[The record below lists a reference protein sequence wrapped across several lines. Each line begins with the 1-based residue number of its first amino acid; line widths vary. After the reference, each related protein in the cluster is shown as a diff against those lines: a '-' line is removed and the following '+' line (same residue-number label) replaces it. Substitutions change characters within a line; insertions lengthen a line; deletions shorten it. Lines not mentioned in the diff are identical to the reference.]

1 MVEGSSLIHDGY
13 IGTLCSSRY
22 LVVAVA
28 QLLQGLTYPL
38 RCVRGPERHGTT
50 QLHPEPGRAPWQ
62 RRRVLRGELRGRR
75 GRCAHTRA
83 DMSICVSRILMHRGV
98 EQRQLVGLITQRSR
112 VRIPPPLPRHPR
124 RIPPAGVSVCPTI
137 PVERV
142 EGIVPVG
149 TGSSEREYGD
159 RRRASACSNVA
170 ESCSAWAFLSWRS
183 RQKPSVLCF
192 LGRYW
197 AGFLW

>member
-28 QLLQGLTYPL
+28 QLLQELTYPL

-83 DMSICVSRILMHRGV
+83 DMSIFVSRILMHRGV

-112 VRIPPPLPRHPR
+112 VRIPPPLPCHPR
-124 RIPPAGVSVCPTI
+124 RRP
-137 PVERV
+137 
-142 EGIVPVG
+142 
-149 TGSSEREYGD
+149 
-159 RRRASACSNVA
+159 RR
-170 ESCSAWAFLSWRS
+170 
-183 RQKPSVLCF
+183 
-192 LGRYW
+192 
-197 AGFLW
+197 GFLFAQRYLWSALTVSSGSAPDPLSGSMVTGDEHPCVPTSPNPVQRGHSYLGGQGKNPQY

>member
-28 QLLQGLTYPL
+28 QLLQELTYPL

-83 DMSICVSRILMHRGV
+83 DMSIFVSRILMHRGV

-124 RIPPAGVSVCPTI
+124 RILPAGVSVWSSFRANARYLIASGILARTCWGRKSLARSGRLPCHI
-137 PVERV
+137 RFRNPPARER
-142 EGIVPVG
+142 
-149 TGSSEREYGD
+149 
-159 RRRASACSNVA
+159 
-170 ESCSAWAFLSWRS
+170 
-183 RQKPSVLCF
+183 
-192 LGRYW
+192 
-197 AGFLW
+197 